1 MVRRLAVMSVE
12 SSYGGEAGLDGSSF
26 DGATSAASGFEVWP
40 GAMQSVIASMVSTT
54 DGLTGAMNE
63 LQSLFLS
70 PAAFGDVGSAVGDAY
85 GKLVDATGS
94 VVSTVIQGLSDY
106 NTRLDSALSS
116 YINADRQVGDT
127 YSGLTGPAP
136 AGASTGTPA
145 ADATPATNATPAADP
160 LAHGR
165 AMTEQFEGRKKHVYT
180 DTLGHPSVGI
190 GFNLDRGDARDR
202 LAAVGAD
209 YDAVRAGTADL
220 TDAQI
225 DALYTSDYAAAR
237 QQAASI
243 VGPSFDSLSQAR
255 QDVLTDMTFNMNSKV
270 RGFSTML
277 SHLRSGDY
285 SGAADAML
293 DSRWAHQVG
302 NRADADARMMR
313 DGQ

>member
-1 MVRRLAVMSVE
+1 M
-12 SSYGGEAGLDGSSF
+12 
-26 DGATSAASGFEVWP
+26 SAASDVSAAAAAGEASTDTAPFNGFEVWP
-40 GAMQSVIASMVSTT
+40 DAMQSAITSMGSTT
-54 DGLTGAMNE
+54 DGLTDAVNE

-85 GKLVDATGS
+85 GKLVDATGTG
-94 VVSTVIQGLSDY
+94 VSTVIQGLRDY
-106 NTRLDSALSS
+106 ITRLNSALSS
-116 YINADRQVGDT
+116 YVNADYHVGDT
-127 YSGLTGPAP
+127 YSGLTEPAQT
-136 AGASTGTPA
+136 GATTGTPA
-145 ADATPATNATPAADP
+145 TDAIPAADP
-160 LAHGR
+160 LANGR
-165 AMTEQFEGRKKHVYT
+165 AMTEQFEGRRQHVYT

-190 GFNLDRGDARDR
+190 GFNLDRADARDR

-225 DALYTSDYAAAR
+225 NALYASDYAAAR
-237 QQAASI
+237 QQAADI
-243 VGPSFDSLSQAR
+243 VGPSFNSLTQAR
-255 QDVLTDMTFNMNSKV
+255 QDVITDMTFNMSGKV
-270 RGFSTML
+270 RGFRTML